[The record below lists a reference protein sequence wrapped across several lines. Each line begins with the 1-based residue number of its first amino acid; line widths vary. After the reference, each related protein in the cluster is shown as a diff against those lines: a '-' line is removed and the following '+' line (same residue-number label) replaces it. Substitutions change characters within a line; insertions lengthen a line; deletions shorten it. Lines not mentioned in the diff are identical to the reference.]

1 MNKVSKLIKIA
12 LAFLF
17 AFVLSFN
24 LVVERAMATG
34 EFSQT
39 CEEIDMYGPYLLATC
54 KKADGVTKEDSHINL
69 NKYIGAKDGILSW
82 GGEYFTDT
90 CDDIALAQSLSTKE
104 LVLTAKCEKADGIE
118 QSDIELEPHIANID
132 GSLTYE

>member
-1 MNKVSKLIKIA
+1 MNKVSKIIKIA

-39 CEEIDMYGPYLLATC
+39 CEDIYIDDPYLVATC
-54 KKADGVTKEDSHINL
+54 EKADGVTKENSDINL
-69 NKYIGAKDGILSW
+69 NEYIGAKDGILSW
-82 GGEYFTDT
+82 GGKYFADT
-90 CDDIALAQSLSTKE
+90 CDDIALAQSLATKE
-104 LVLTAKCEKADGIE
+104 LLLTAQCKKADGIE
-118 QSDIELEPHIANID
+118 QSDIELDAHIANID